1 VFVSLLAACGRL
13 GFGDN
18 DPVDG
23 PAGTPFSPTSNGC
36 LNANAGPL
44 TAVATLPTST
54 GGYGV
59 WSAPPYLLEADTS
72 GGLHALRFDGST
84 FTQTGTL
91 PDLGWVEAVVSD
103 GTHFYVGA
111 PGTGFYVVDLLGD
124 GSLQL
129 AAQDLTITEARHAWF
144 GNGNIYVPAGGNGL
158 YALHYDG
165 TTLAHVGTPTIS
177 MSWSQGAWANGS
189 RVYLADA
196 DAFRIL
202 DFDGTAFTDAI
213 APKTDHLGTTRIWS
227 NGATVFVAAADGLI
241 AEHLDGSEVAFFPTA
256 NPARDVWFDG
266 QHVFVAAEEDGL
278 YALAFDGTSFTMID
292 HAATTGATLGVF
304 GDGTYVYAND
314 LTNGLTAYR
323 GFACTAW

>member
-1 VFVSLLAACGRL
+1 VRQGLVFVSLLAACGRL
-13 GFGDN
+13 GFTGH

-23 PAGTPFSPTSNGC
+23 PEVTPFSPTSNGC
-36 LNANAGPL
+36 LEASAGPL
-44 TAVATLPTST
+44 AAVATFPTST

-103 GTHFYVGA
+103 GTYFYVGA

-158 YALHYDG
+158 YALHFDG
-165 TTLAHVGTPTIS
+165 TTLAHLGTPTIS
-177 MSWSQGAWANGS
+177 MSWSQGTWATGS

-202 DFDGTAFTDAI
+202 DFDGTAFTDVI
-213 APKTDHLGTTRIWS
+213 PPKTDHPGTTRRRGGWPLRARVRRHELHDDRS
-227 NGATVFVAAADGLI
+227 RDDDRRDARRVRRRYVCLRERSDERAHRVSWLRVHCVVI
-241 AEHLDGSEVAFFPTA
+241 AI
-256 NPARDVWFDG
+256 
-266 QHVFVAAEEDGL
+266 
-278 YALAFDGTSFTMID
+278 TSA
-292 HAATTGATLGVF
+292 HESS
-304 GDGTYVYAND
+304 
-314 LTNGLTAYR
+314 
-323 GFACTAW
+323 